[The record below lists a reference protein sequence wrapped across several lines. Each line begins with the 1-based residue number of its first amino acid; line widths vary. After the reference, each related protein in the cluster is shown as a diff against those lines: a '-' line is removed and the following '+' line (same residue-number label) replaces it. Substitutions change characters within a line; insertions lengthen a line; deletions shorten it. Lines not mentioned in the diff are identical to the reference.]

1 MSPRQNFAD
10 QFSELLEFFY
20 LLPIGVIKFKGE
32 GSVELINPES
42 SGLLMPLIGN
52 AGLNNIY
59 ITLRELMP
67 DLAKVVANSS
77 ESLGV
82 LVDQGHPTAGVANHV
97 VSLSLTV
104 ARVREDT
111 YLAAIEDVSRMSDL
125 LTRLTRSN
133 TELESFAYVASHDMQ
148 EPVRMMLSFTQ
159 LLERDYHN
167 VLDAEG
173 RQYLS
178 IIESSALRV
187 RNMIRD
193 LLDYARLEGGSGD
206 FGPVDMRL
214 KWDMAADNLHQLI
227 AETKAVITCDDLPVV
242 NANAIQVTRI
252 LQNLLQNAVKF
263 QPPGQL
269 PLVHLGVTQE
279 ADGPV
284 FYVRDNGIGIKPEF
298 VEQIFEPFRRLLTW
312 DAIPG
317 SGLGLSICRK
327 IIERHGGK
335 IWAVSSPGAGTTIYF
350 KLR

>member
-148 EPVRMMLSFTQ
+148 EPVRMMLSFSE
-159 LLERDYHN
+159 LLQQDYASA
-167 VLDAEG
+167 LDTEG
-173 RQYLS
+173 QEYLA
-178 IIESSALRV
+178 IIGSSALRI

-193 LLDYARLEGGSGD
+193 LLDYARFEGGGGNL
-206 FGPVDMRL
+206 GPMSMGL
-214 KWDMAADNLHQLI
+214 KWEQAADNLQQMI
-227 AETKAVITCDDLPVV
+227 AET
-242 NANAIQVTRI
+242 
-252 LQNLLQNAVKF
+252 
-263 QPPGQL
+263 
-269 PLVHLGVTQE
+269 
-279 ADGPV
+279 
-284 FYVRDNGIGIKPEF
+284 
-298 VEQIFEPFRRLLTW
+298 
-312 DAIPG
+312 
-317 SGLGLSICRK
+317 
-327 IIERHGGK
+327 
-335 IWAVSSPGAGTTIYF
+335 
-350 KLR
+350 